1 MEKKGVGKTAPQ
13 GHTGQPWTTR
23 SRSPDVG
30 KGEQCSRIL
39 RRHRKISA
47 VPRWCGRE
55 AVMERLAN
63 AKELIG
69 DLDALKHFADW
80 KPPLLQGS
88 E

>member
-1 MEKKGVGKTAPQ
+1 
-13 GHTGQPWTTR
+13 
-23 SRSPDVG
+23 
-30 KGEQCSRIL
+30 
-39 RRHRKISA
+39 
-47 VPRWCGRE
+47 
-55 AVMERLAN
+55 MERLAN